1 MGEGIIEMFEKTEQL
16 LSGFIAGC
24 NQRTG
29 IPCTAGQY
37 CFCKSGVTTVA
48 AAEQQQAL
56 QPHTTEPMYQEP
68 GQQDVNNGY
77 VSYQQPIQDS
87 APMNGEGDGMNA
99 GRRGRTSMRMSIGR
113 MSIGGLGGLGRHFS
127 MTSETTFGRAMSG
140 LSPLSIDWENMDDF
154 DVNVDHSAGINNDI
168 INRQQ
173 QQAQQQQQQQQQD
186 DEGGDGSLNSSD
198 GGPQQES
205 NGADEYGQHDAGG
218 GRRGPKVAR
227 RSSMRK
233 NIPMLQKGSASSFNV
248 SFNM

>member
-1 MGEGIIEMFEKTEQL
+1 MGEGIIKIFDKTELL

-37 CFCKSGVTTVA
+37 CFCKSVVDTVA
-48 AAEQQQAL
+48 ADEQQQA
-56 QPHTTEPMYQEP
+56 QPHTTESMFQET

-87 APMNGEGDGMNA
+87 SPMNGEGEGMNA
-99 GRRGRTSMRMSIGR
+99 GRRGRSSMRMSIGR

-140 LSPLSIDWENMDDF
+140 LSALSIDWENMDDF

-173 QQAQQQQQQQQQD
+173 QQAQQQD

-205 NGADEYGQHDAGG
+205 NGADEYGQLDAGG

-233 NIPMLQKGSASSFNV
+233 NIPMLQKQKGSASSFNV